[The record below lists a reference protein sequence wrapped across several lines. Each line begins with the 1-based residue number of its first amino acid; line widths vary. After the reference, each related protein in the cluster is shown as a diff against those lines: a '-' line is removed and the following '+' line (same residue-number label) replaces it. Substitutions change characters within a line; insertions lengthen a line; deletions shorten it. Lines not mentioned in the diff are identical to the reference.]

1 MRLSTCILPVFDAA
15 ETRARW
21 REAEDLGFSCV
32 YTYDH
37 QSWRMF
43 RDKPWYDALLT
54 LSLGASATTDVR
66 LGTLVT
72 TPNFRHPVTL
82 AKDLITLDAISDGRI
97 TLGLGAGTASFD
109 SEVLGEPSLTPRRRQ
124 DRFEEFT
131 RSLDTLLTNDATSF
145 HGEWYSAVEA
155 RTIPGCIQRPR
166 LPFAIAA
173 GGPRGMRLT
182 AELGQAWVC
191 DLSIFD
197 AGDEVPAEL
206 QAHLG
211 RLGEIMAAAG
221 RTPESL
227 ERILLVGLDA
237 PEFSQDVD
245 ALIGAAAEYAAAGFT
260 EIVIHAPIH
269 DVGLG
274 TRPSVYGQATRIAS
288 AIAEL

>member
-1 MRLSTCILPVFDAA
+1 MRLSTAILPVFDAA
-15 ETRARW
+15 ETRTRW
-21 REAEDLGFSCV
+21 REAQDLGFATA

-54 LSLGASATTDVR
+54 LSLGASVTNHIR

-109 SEVLGEPSLTPRRRQ
+109 ADVLGEPLLTPRRRQ

-131 RSLDTLLTNDATSF
+131 RGLDQLLTNDAVSF
-145 HGEWYSAVEA
+145 TGDWYTAVEA

-166 LPFAIAA
+166 IPFAIAG
-173 GGPRGMRLT
+173 GGPRGMRLVV
-182 AELGQAWVC
+182 EHGQAWVC

-197 AGDEVPAEL
+197 AGDEVPSEL
-206 QAHLG
+206 LKQIE
-211 RLGEIMAAAG
+211 RLGNTLREAK
-221 RTPESL
+221 REPSTL
-227 ERILLVGLDA
+227 DRILLVGLDA
-237 PEFSQDVD
+237 PEFAQDAD
-245 ALIGAAAEYAAAGFT
+245 SLIGAAAEYAAAGFT

-274 TRPSVYGQATRIAS
+274 TRPSVYAAAPRIAA

>member
-15 ETRARW
+15 ETRTRW
-21 REAEDLGFSCV
+21 REAEQLGFTSA

-54 LSLGASATTDVR
+54 LSLGASVTTGLR

-109 SEVLGEPSLTPRRRQ
+109 ADVLGDPPLTPRRRQ
-124 DRFEEFT
+124 DRLEEFT
-131 RSLDTLLTNDATSF
+131 RDLDQLLTNDAVSF
-145 HGEWYSAVEA
+145 AGEWYTAVEA
-155 RTIPGCIQRPR
+155 RTIPGCVQRPR
-166 LPFAIAA
+166 IPFAIAG
-173 GGPRGMRLT
+173 GGPRGMRLA

-197 AGDEVPAEL
+197 AGDDVPAEL
-206 QAHLG
+206 LNQLE
-211 RLGEIMAAAG
+211 RLGNTLRDAG
-221 RTPESL
+221 RAPESL

-237 PEFSQDVD
+237 PAFSHDVD
-245 ALIGAAAEYAAAGFT
+245 ALIGAAGEYAAAGFT

-274 TRPSVYGQATRIAS
+274 TRPSVYAQADRIARE
-288 AIAEL
+288 IAEL